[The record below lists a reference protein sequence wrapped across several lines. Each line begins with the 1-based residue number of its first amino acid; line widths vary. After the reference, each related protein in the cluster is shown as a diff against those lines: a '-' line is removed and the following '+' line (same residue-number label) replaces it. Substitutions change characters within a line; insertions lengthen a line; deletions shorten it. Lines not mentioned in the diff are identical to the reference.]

1 MFAPLPEAER
11 TAVTVT
17 IDGRAHAARAG
28 DSVAAALL
36 AAGVVRFRASAASGA
51 PRGPYCMMG
60 ACFECLLTIDGV
72 ANRQA
77 CQVTVRDG
85 MRIETQSGRRAVPR

>member
-51 PRGPYCMMG
+51 PRGP
-60 ACFECLLTIDGV
+60 
-72 ANRQA
+72 
-77 CQVTVRDG
+77 
-85 MRIETQSGRRAVPR
+85 